1 MESGSWVPAAFF
13 TGLSIIGVGFLLKRN
28 WPTKTITVKN
38 PLKRLYDVGW
48 GKVVTEE
55 ELLTCETT
63 QDEAPLTEAIAK
75 EHPEAG
81 NLAYDFSV
89 LCDTVA
95 EFPLKEDSTLLL
107 LFREQDR
114 QRVYAELETCKED
127 FGGIELFD
135 TPILLLTRVLSIERL
150 ADLPVLYRF
159 IADLSEFDPAQ
170 KE

>member
-1 MESGSWVPAAFF
+1 MESGSWLPTVFL
-13 TGLSIIGVGFLLKRN
+13 TGLSVIGVGILLKRN
-28 WPTKTITVKN
+28 WPAKSITSKN

-48 GKVVTEE
+48 GKVATEE
-55 ELLTCETT
+55 ELLTWETT
-63 QDEAPLTEAIAK
+63 QEEARQTEAIVK

-81 NLAYDFSV
+81 NLAYGFSV
-89 LCDTVA
+89 LCDTVS

-114 QRVYAELETCKED
+114 QRVYAELETYKED

-135 TPILLLTRVLSIERL
+135 TPILLLTRVRSIERL

-159 IADLSEFDPAQ
+159 IADLSEFGPAQ

>member
-1 MESGSWVPAAFF
+1 MESGSWVPTVFL
-13 TGLSIIGVGFLLKRN
+13 TGLSIIGAGILLKRN
-28 WPTKTITVKN
+28 WPAKSITSKT
-38 PLKRLYDVGW
+38 PLQRLYWLGTRKLVS
-48 GKVVTEE
+48 EE
-55 ELLTCETT
+55 ELLTWETT
-63 QDEAPLTEAIAK
+63 QEEASLTEAIVK

-81 NLAYDFSV
+81 NLAYDFPV
-89 LCDTVA
+89 LCDTVS

-135 TPILLLTRVLSIERL
+135 TPILLLTRVRSIERL

-159 IADLSEFDPAQ
+159 IADLSEFGPAQ